1 IPQTITSVKR
11 DMKIKLTMNGNVNG
25 HEFTIEGNGK
35 GTPYDGTQTIN
46 LKVTSGGPLPFAYDI
61 LTNAFQYGNR
71 AFTQY
76 PKEIPDYFKQTFPE
90 GYSWERTMEFADGG
104 TCEVK
109 SVIRLVKYKTC
120 SAQYLSRSFKSFSS
134 LIYNRFHAL
143 DKEDKGCFVYKIL
156 FTGKF
161 PEDGPV
167 MRKNVLRW
175 EPSTETMYMNGGELK
190 GDINHAL
197 LLEDGS
203 DYRCNFKSIYK

>member
-1 IPQTITSVKR
+1 
-11 DMKIKLTMNGNVNG
+11 M
-25 HEFTIEGNGK
+25 F
-35 GTPYDGTQTIN
+35 
-46 LKVTSGGPLPFAYDI
+46 
-61 LTNAFQYGNR
+61 
-71 AFTQY
+71 
-76 PKEIPDYFKQTFPE
+76 
-90 GYSWERTMEFADGG
+90 
-104 TCEVK
+104 
-109 SVIRLVKYKTC
+109 LV
-120 SAQYLSRSFKSFSS
+120 ALSRTLSKSCPSFVS
-134 LIYNRFHAL
+134 L

-167 MRKNVLRW
+167 MGKKVLRW

>member
-1 IPQTITSVKR
+1 
-11 DMKIKLTMNGNVNG
+11 ML
-25 HEFTIEGNGK
+25 
-35 GTPYDGTQTIN
+35 
-46 LKVTSGGPLPFAYDI
+46 
-61 LTNAFQYGNR
+61 
-71 AFTQY
+71 
-76 PKEIPDYFKQTFPE
+76 
-90 GYSWERTMEFADGG
+90 
-104 TCEVK
+104 
-109 SVIRLVKYKTC
+109 LVP
-120 SAQYLSRSFKSFSS
+120 LSRTPSKSCPSFVS
-134 LIYNRFHAL
+134 L

-167 MRKNVLRW
+167 MRKKVLRW